1 MANAKAKKKS
11 AEVKLLF
18 IGNSF
23 TQRNDLPG
31 ILRDLALATRGVTLR
46 HDLISVGSASL
57 RTSAI
62 DGGFTA

>member
-1 MANAKAKKKS
+1 MPKAKKKS

-31 ILRDLALATRGVTLR
+31 MLRDWRSHAA
-46 HDLISVGSASL
+46 
-57 RTSAI
+57 
-62 DGGFTA
+62 

>member
-1 MANAKAKKKS
+1 MPKAKKKS

-31 ILRDLALATRGVTLR
+31 MLRDLALARGVTLR